1 MYCALSSDLDC
12 SSSAYIEVKAMLVV
26 LPTTVLVCPSDQLD
40 QNKSACSTGLI
51 LLFVN

>member
-1 MYCALSSDLDC
+1 
-12 SSSAYIEVKAMLVV
+12 MLVV

>member
-1 MYCALSSDLDC
+1 
-12 SSSAYIEVKAMLVV
+12 MLVV
-26 LPTTVLVCPSDQLD
+26 LTTTVMVCVNDQLD